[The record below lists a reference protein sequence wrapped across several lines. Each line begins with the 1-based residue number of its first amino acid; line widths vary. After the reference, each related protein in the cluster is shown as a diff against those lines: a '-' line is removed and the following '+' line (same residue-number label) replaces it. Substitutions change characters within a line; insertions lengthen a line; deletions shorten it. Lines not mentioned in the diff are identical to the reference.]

1 MHQSRRRFSI
11 CKSSSEDAGSDAP
24 LPHGGDQRQQEVLAK
39 IAMLQTQKV
48 RITNFLD
55 ERSAY
60 LTKFTKDADTEF
72 DMIGQNAM
80 KELDQIGDQIME
92 RLDSK
97 MQSYEETA
105 EMQRQEIEMNER
117 VLEDFEDW
125 IEEEKNEGMFFK
137 SLGKVKKPQNN
148 EEIKVKAKI
157 EAQKVREIAEESAGS
172 KTRMNIYLALMAILG
187 LTIANA
193 VFATPEVEWRKVAAL
208 GLIFIGLVAQVTYE
222 QDISPP
228 GAWARAN
235 AQSCNFQMLPLQQL
249 GRVDRRLLLWV
260 NFSIAWLLKP
270 SMRRTYQHQKLGL
283 MATPITIVNA
293 VLQHMR

>member
-1 MHQSRRRFSI
+1 M
-11 CKSSSEDAGSDAP
+11 
-24 LPHGGDQRQQEVLAK
+24 LAK

-60 LTKFTKDADTEF
+60 LTKFAEDANTEF

-80 KELDQIGDQIME
+80 KELHEVGDQIME

-97 MQSYEETA
+97 MQAFEETA
-105 EMQRQEIEMNER
+105 EIQRQEIEMNER

-125 IEEEKNEGMFFK
+125 IEKEKNEGMFFK
-137 SLGKVKKPQNN
+137 SLGKVKPRNKK
-148 EEIKVKAKI
+148 EIKVKARI
-157 EAQKVREIAEESAGS
+157 EAQKVKEIAKESAGS
-172 KTRMNIYLALMAILG
+172 KTRMNIYLGLMAILG

-208 GLIFIGLVAQVTYE
+208 GLIFIGLVAQVIYE

-228 GAWARAN
+228 EAEKREK
-235 AQSCNFQMLPLQQL
+235 
-249 GRVDRRLLLWV
+249 REE
-260 NFSIAWLLKP
+260 
-270 SMRRTYQHQKLGL
+270 
-283 MATPITIVNA
+283 
-293 VLQHMR
+293 